1 MFFFSV
7 GRFVFLAIGS
17 IQVLD
22 GLFFLRLNLSKCWTV
37 CFSCDWFCPSVGQF
51 VFLAIG
57 SVQGLGNRFFV
68 KDLISRLRILKNRD
82 NSFWLI
88 EIGLIFVGVFFD
100 YQKVP

>member
-1 MFFFSV
+1 MKAGLSKGWMVCFPCDWFCPSV

-17 IQVLD
+17 VQVLD
-22 GLFFLRLNLSKCWTV
+22 GLFSLRLVLSKGWTE
-37 CFSCDWFCPSVGQF
+37 
-51 VFLAIG
+51 
-57 SVQGLGNRFFV
+57 GLGNRFFV

-88 EIGLIFVGVFFD
+88 EIGLTFAGVFFD

>member
-17 IQVLD
+17 VQVLD
-22 GLFFLRLNLSKCWTV
+22 GLFFLRLNLSKGWTV

-57 SVQGLGNRFFV
+57 SVQVLDGLFFLRLNLSKGWV
-68 KDLISRLRILKNRD
+68 IDFSLKISFPVR
-82 NSFWLI
+82 
-88 EIGLIFVGVFFD
+88 G
-100 YQKVP
+100 Y

>member
-17 IQVLD
+17 VQVLD
-22 GLFFLRLNLSKCWTV
+22 GLFFLRLVLSKCWTV

-57 SVQGLGNRFFV
+57 SVQVLDSLFFLRLV
-68 KDLISRLRILKNRD
+68 LSKGWVIDFSLKISFPVR
-82 NSFWLI
+82 
-88 EIGLIFVGVFFD
+88 G
-100 YQKVP
+100 Y